1 MTSKLDLEGGVG
13 FLLAQ
18 EGSTSI
24 AGTEKIAGWQ
34 ELKGH
39 TQASDL
45 EVGPK
50 GQRVPESRAAPAP
63 GHPLSN

>member
-1 MTSKLDLEGGVG
+1 MTSELDFEEGVG

-24 AGTEKIAGWQ
+24 AGTEKIARWQ
-34 ELKGH
+34 ELKGR

-45 EVGPK
+45 EVGP
-50 GQRVPESRAAPAP
+50 GGPRVPEPRAAPAP

>member
-1 MTSKLDLEGGVG
+1 MTSELDLEGGVG

-24 AGTEKIAGWQ
+24 ADTEKIAGWQ

-39 TQASDL
+39 IQHQT
-45 EVGPK
+45 
-50 GQRVPESRAAPAP
+50 
-63 GHPLSN
+63 